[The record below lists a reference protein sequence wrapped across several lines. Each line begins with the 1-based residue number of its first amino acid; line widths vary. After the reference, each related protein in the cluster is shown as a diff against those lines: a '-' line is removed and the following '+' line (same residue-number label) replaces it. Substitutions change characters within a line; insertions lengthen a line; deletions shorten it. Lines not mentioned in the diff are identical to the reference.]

1 VASQS
6 CPSSLAPL
14 CPGRV
19 SHDVVTVAG
28 PFTAA
33 PTGGG
38 SYTYIAVR
46 HTASG
51 EYRIRVR
58 LAPRSTTLQVTSL
71 VSGTETVFAQTTV
84 AGLVYNL
91 GDVLRIKFNVSGSGT
106 TALQAK
112 VWKVGTS
119 EPAAWQIDTTN
130 SNAALQG
137 PGTFGLLGY
146 LSGGAGT
153 VAPLTFQFD
162 NLSVTQS

>member
-6 CPSSLAPL
+6 CPSSPAPL

-137 PGTFGLLGY
+137 RAHSDCSGTCP
-146 LSGGAGT
+146 AAP
-153 VAPLTFQFD
+153 APLLRSPSSSIT
-162 NLSVTQS
+162 

>member
-51 EYRIRVR
+51 EYRIRAR
-58 LAPRSTTLQVTSL
+58 LAPTSTTLQVTSL
-71 VSGTETVFAQTTV
+71 LSGTETVLAQTTV

-91 GDVLRIKFNVSGSGT
+91 GDVLRIQVQCERFGHDSAPGQGVEP
-106 TALQAK
+106 
-112 VWKVGTS
+112 S

-130 SNAALQG
+130 SNAVLQG

-146 LSGGAGT
+146 LSSGAGT